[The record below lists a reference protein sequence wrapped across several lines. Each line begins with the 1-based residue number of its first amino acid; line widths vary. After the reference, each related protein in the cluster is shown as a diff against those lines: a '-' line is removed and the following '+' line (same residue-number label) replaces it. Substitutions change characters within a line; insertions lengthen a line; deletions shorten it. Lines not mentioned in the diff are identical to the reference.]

1 VPRSMEM
8 SLEKI
13 PRNFLNMGPPW
24 VGLAKK

>member
-1 VPRSMEM
+1 MEM

>member
-8 SLEKI
+8 SLENI

-24 VGLAKK
+24 VGLA